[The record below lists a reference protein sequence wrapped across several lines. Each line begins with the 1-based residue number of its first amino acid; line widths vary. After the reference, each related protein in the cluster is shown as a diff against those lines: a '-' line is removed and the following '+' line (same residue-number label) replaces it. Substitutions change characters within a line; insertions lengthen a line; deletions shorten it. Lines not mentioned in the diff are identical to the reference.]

1 MFVDEVTVA
10 IEAGKGGDG
19 CTSFR
24 REKFVEMGGPNGGNG
39 GKGSSIIFATEA
51 GLKTLIDLKMMKHIK
66 GPKGMNGKGSN
77 QNGANAEDIIVK
89 IPLGTTIT
97 DVETGDV
104 LADLTKIGESFTIAR
119 GGRGGRGNRAFATHE
134 NPAPKMSELGEPGE
148 KILVKCELKVLADV
162 GLVGM
167 PSVGKSTLLSMIS
180 NCKPKIGAYHFTTL
194 SPNLGVIK
202 QNDMSY
208 VIADLPGLI
217 EGASEGIGL
226 GHLFL
231 RHAMRTKVIAH
242 VLDMAGTEG
251 RDPLE
256 DYEKIKEELI
266 KYDEKLIKKPHI
278 IIANKMDIEE
288 AQENLKRFQDKY
300 REEQVYPISAL
311 EKEGLDELLTSLGHL
326 VASLEDVTLY
336 EEETMKES
344 HVLYKYK
351 KETPFTITR
360 ENDLWVLKGHEIETL
375 FYMTRFNEDES
386 VERFGRKL
394 RGMGVE
400 EALEKAGAKR
410 GDEVKILDYIFIF
423 KE

>member
-1 MFVDEVTVA
+1 ME
-10 IEAGKGGDG
+10 
-19 CTSFR
+19 
-24 REKFVEMGGPNGGNG
+24 
-39 GKGSSIIFATEA
+39 
-51 GLKTLIDLKMMKHIK
+51 
-66 GPKGMNGKGSN
+66 
-77 QNGANAEDIIVK
+77 
-89 IPLGTTIT
+89 
-97 DVETGDV
+97 
-104 LADLTKIGESFTIAR
+104 
-119 GGRGGRGNRAFATHE
+119 
-134 NPAPKMSELGEPGE
+134 
-148 KILVKCELKVLADV
+148 
-162 GLVGM
+162 
-167 PSVGKSTLLSMIS
+167 
-180 NCKPKIGAYHFTTL
+180 
-194 SPNLGVIK
+194 
-202 QNDMSY
+202 
-208 VIADLPGLI
+208 
-217 EGASEGIGL
+217 
-226 GHLFL
+226 
-231 RHAMRTKVIAH
+231 
-242 VLDMAGTEG
+242 AGTEG

-278 IIANKMDIEE
+278 IIANKMDIEG
-288 AQENLKRFQDKY
+288 AQENLQRFQDKY